1 MGEIPLHTGPVFLLR
16 ERTHIL
22 VNRIVF
28 SFAGSWERLSLFP
41 RFRRLIE
48 FGASYLQ
55 MVLTDEEAG
64 ALEAVAAEVAG
75 ARGNEGYMQ
84 GAHESQ

>member
-1 MGEIPLHTGPVFLLR
+1 MTQ
-16 ERTHIL
+16 
-22 VNRIVF
+22 
-28 SFAGSWERLSLFP
+28 
-41 RFRRLIE
+41 
-48 FGASYLQ
+48 FGASCAQ

-64 ALEAVAAEVAG
+64 AIEAVAAEVAG

>member
-1 MGEIPLHTGPVFLLR
+1 M
-16 ERTHIL
+16 ERTHFGSS
-22 VNRIVF
+22 F
-28 SFAGSWERLSLFP
+28 S
-41 RFRRLIE
+41 
-48 FGASYLQ
+48 Q
-55 MVLTDEEAG
+55 MTLTDEEAG